1 MLDLASKLSDLAGLT
16 VRVSELLEALEAHA
30 NSDASSSNSTKDSL
44 APQHVESKG
53 PGNSS
58 GSCSAVHDEGSTR
71 GTVQYEPPAVVG
83 VVAYG
88 GGTCATPVG
97 HNPTSP
103 PHHNSPVEYA
113 HQQHG
118 AADAAGLSRPQNS
131 AGSSNCPSWDA
142 DAAGQPSVPL
152 LTVVRHGEHM
162 SHERYATQAVLLQPP
177 LGVLTKCSNFL
188 EYSIHSL
195 GSDLLQQE
203 VKAVFP
209 DAPRGSALL
218 ACVTFQFSGAARVAL
233 RQHVLQQ
240 LEHDQG
246 EATGSVLGPNN
257 FSTSSSDTAPL
268 APQASCCSSSCRVP
282 AAGAPSSSHAS
293 SPPTSPLHH
302 GPLRDTGSGVG
313 QQQQLQRQLQEQQQQ
328 QQQEP
333 ELRLLRP
340 SLDGGAAAGGMKEMQ
355 ELLQVF
361 LGWHA
366 DVQQHLLAR

>member
-1 MLDLASKLSDLAGLT
+1 
-16 VRVSELLEALEAHA
+16 
-30 NSDASSSNSTKDSL
+30 
-44 APQHVESKG
+44 
-53 PGNSS
+53 
-58 GSCSAVHDEGSTR
+58 
-71 GTVQYEPPAVVG
+71 
-83 VVAYG
+83 
-88 GGTCATPVG
+88 
-97 HNPTSP
+97 
-103 PHHNSPVEYA
+103 VEYV

-118 AADAAGLSRPQNS
+118 AVDGAGLSRPQDS
-131 AGSSNCPSWDA
+131 ASSSNRLSWDA

-246 EATGSVLGPNN
+246 EATGSVLGPKDS
-257 FSTSSSDTAPL
+257 STSSSDTAQL
-268 APQASCCSSSCRVP
+268 APQASCSSSSYRMP

-302 GPLRDTGSGVG
+302 GPLRGTGTGTG
-313 QQQQLQRQLQEQQQQ
+313 QQQQQLQEQQQQ
-328 QQQEP
+328 EP
-333 ELRLLRP
+333 EVRLLRP
-340 SLDGGAAAGGMKEMQ
+340 SLDGGASAAGMKEMQ